1 MRVLSL
7 APLTIAR
14 ERAGYRIRVC
24 KRYAYAGYLYAI
36 FLNVFHVYISSLGK
50 DSKNEYI
57 KTIENLP
64 LLWLLTILD
73 VSLGTIITGLGALF
87 SISRMNNVIEQVYYM
102 EQVFPAHR
110 QKEVNNKNKRLI
122 LFMIISRML
131 LDGHFLVYTAFINKI
146 DKGWV
151 GLLSNRLK
159 FTVVCSVQA
168 YVFALYE
175 EMLSKIR
182 IVREELQD
190 LADLLE
196 FEYIPSSAAF
206 TESVNLRLRK
216 IVEKID
222 FLKKIFGKMN
232 QSNQYTAF
240 FIYINIITRL
250 IETAFDLLKFGPEG
264 LTVMITFRFLFL
276 LHHYFVLVMF
286 TEPFH
291 GIEIE
296 IQALKLQASRIA
308 TTDYVTDSIPAPLEM
323 LYDELSTMN
332 MTFSPLGIITID
344 RSLLAKT
351 LGAAISY
358 LVIVLQFKVDSGKN

>member
-146 DKGWV
+146 
-151 GLLSNRLK
+151 
-159 FTVVCSVQA
+159 
-168 YVFALYE
+168 
-175 EMLSKIR
+175 
-182 IVREELQD
+182 
-190 LADLLE
+190 
-196 FEYIPSSAAF
+196 EYIPSSAAF